1 MPVPQGPRR
10 AAPPRKKS
18 SQKQTPPAETEA
30 ATSSF
35 EKDTSIHDVS
45 ETISGSQ
52 TTPVS
57 VPDHVE
63 PGFDTAADPNASVR
77 PAETADENFEPIAP
91 SFSVT
96 AVPDPE
102 AGSARAPPPIPPP
115 PPLSPHTESPDELE
129 VDARPKQDI
138 LSPEDI
144 GESIVPS
151 IPAVSRITQEEKEV
165 EPVVMPGLNEDETP
179 VAPAEEEDEDE
190 TARTQRVA
198 ERIAK
203 MGGFNPFGGQ
213 PMRSPTLEDEP
224 SDVERKGSGGVIPI
238 ESKGT
243 TLQSQPAATA
253 ELPIPYSV
261 FLQGG
266 SATVN
271 EEGDDDDDGN
281 DGKY

>member
-18 SQKQTPPAETEA
+18 SQKQIPPAETEA
-30 ATSSF
+30 ATPSF
-35 EKDTSIHDVS
+35 EKDTSTHDVS
-45 ETISGSQ
+45 DSISGSQ

-63 PGFDTAADPNASVR
+63 PEFDAAADPDASVR
-77 PAETADENFEPIAP
+77 PAETVDENFEHIAP

-102 AGSARAPPPIPPP
+102 PGSTRVPPPIPPP
-115 PPLSPHTESPDELE
+115 PPLGPHTESPDELE
-129 VDARPKQDI
+129 VDARHKQDI

-151 IPAVSRITQEEKEV
+151 IPAVSRITQETEV
-165 EPVVMPGLNEDETP
+165 EPVVVPGLNEDETP
-179 VAPAEEEDEDE
+179 VAPPEEDDDDE
-190 TARTQRVA
+190 TARRQRVA
-198 ERIAK
+198 ERVAK

-224 SDVERKGSGGVIPI
+224 SDVERKGSGGVIPV
-238 ESKGT
+238 ESEGT

-253 ELPIPYSV
+253 DLPIPV

-266 SATVN
+266 SATVD
-271 EEGDDDDDGN
+271 EEGDDDGDNGN

>member
-18 SQKQTPPAETEA
+18 SQKQTPPAETET
-30 ATSSF
+30 ATSSY
-35 EKDTSIHDVS
+35 EKDTSINDVS

-63 PGFDTAADPNASVR
+63 SELDAAANASVR
-77 PAETADENFEPIAP
+77 PAETADENFGPIAP

-102 AGSARAPPPIPPP
+102 AGSARALPPIPPP
-115 PPLSPHTESPDELE
+115 PLLGPHTESPDELE

-144 GESIVPS
+144 GPSVVPS
-151 IPAVSRITQEEKEV
+151 IPAVSRITQEEAEV
-165 EPVVMPGLNEDETP
+165 EPVVVPGLNEDEAP

-190 TARTQRVA
+190 TARRQRVA
-198 ERIAK
+198 ERVAK

-213 PMRSPTLEDEP
+213 PMRSPTLEEEP
-224 SDVERKGSGGVIPI
+224 SDVERKRSGGVIPV
-238 ESKGT
+238 ESEGT
-243 TLQSQPAATA
+243 TLQSHPAATA

-271 EEGDDDDDGN
+271 EEGGDDDDGN